1 MLKITKVWY
10 YTEYLGEW
18 SLQFYPIIYTPPPP
32 PPVQSDVPIIWH
44 EKGFQLR

>member
-18 SLQFYPIIYTPPPP
+18 ILQFYPILYT
-32 PPVQSDVPIIWH
+32 
-44 EKGFQLR
+44 QLKVKFL